1 MSDIFIKVY
10 LDEDV
15 NVLIGEL
22 IRRKNFKSLTVSEA
36 GRKGKSDAEQLDYAA
51 QNGYAILTHNRI
63 DFEELA
69 QEYYA
74 DNKSH
79 HGIIIA
85 VRRPVHEVSE
95 RLLNTL
101 NDFTADELIN
111 QIIYI

>member
-36 GRKGKSDAEQLDYAA
+36 GRKGKSDAEQLNYAT

-69 QEYYA
+69 QEYFA
-74 DNKSH
+74 NDKTH
-79 HGIIIA
+79 HGIIVA
-85 VRRPVHEVSE
+85 VRRPIHEVAE
-95 RLLNTL
+95 RLFDLL
-101 NDFTADELIN
+101 NDFTADEMIN

>member
-1 MSDIFIKVY
+1 MNDIFIKVY

-22 IRRKNFKSLTVSEA
+22 IRRKDFKSLTVSEA

-51 QNGYAILTHNRI
+51 QNGYAILTHNRV

-69 QEYYA
+69 QKYFA
-74 DNKSH
+74 NDQTH

-85 VRRPVHEVSE
+85 VRRPIHEVAE

-101 NDFTADELIN
+101 NDFTADEMIN